1 LLFIPCVC
9 AQPNENVR
17 QTYKGPDVS
26 PLWELLKDPGAKE
39 ARVDV
44 LEFTPAGD
52 SGVTKELAD
61 AVGNSPDERATLVQ
75 AFSQLKQ
82 GYEAEVARDR
92 NLNGVVQETRANPLE
107 KVTYKWT
114 THFFEGI
121 GETNLV
127 LQPPAATSRD
137 GILGSNSLFP
147 NAYLY
152 TQGDKLEWR
161 F

>member
-1 LLFIPCVC
+1 MRYIVNADGSYSFKSERNITS
-9 AQPNENVR
+9 QRWWTIEESGS
-17 QTYKGPDVS
+17 YS
-26 PLWELLKDPGAKE
+26 I
-39 ARVDV
+39 
-44 LEFTPAGD
+44 AGD
-52 SGVTKELAD
+52 TLTIAPQTSK
-61 AVGNSPDERATLVQ
+61 ATL
-75 AFSQLKQ
+75 
-82 GYEAEVARDR
+82 RD
-92 NLNGVVQETRANPLE
+92 LSGVVQETRANPIE
-107 KVTYKWT
+107 KVSYKWP

>member
-1 LLFIPCVC
+1 M
-9 AQPNENVR
+9 R

>member
-1 LLFIPCVC
+1 MRYIVNADGSYSFKSERNITSQCWWTI
-9 AQPNENVR
+9 EESGS
-17 QTYKGPDVS
+17 YS
-26 PLWELLKDPGAKE
+26 I
-39 ARVDV
+39 
-44 LEFTPAGD
+44 AGD
-52 SGVTKELAD
+52 TLTIAPQTSK
-61 AVGNSPDERATLVQ
+61 ATL
-75 AFSQLKQ
+75 
-82 GYEAEVARDR
+82 RD
-92 NLNGVVQETRANPLE
+92 LSGVVQETRANPIE
-107 KVTYKWT
+107 KVSYKWP

>member
-1 LLFIPCVC
+1 M
-9 AQPNENVR
+9 
-17 QTYKGPDVS
+17 
-26 PLWELLKDPGAKE
+26 GA
-39 ARVDV
+39 
-44 LEFTPAGD
+44 TSS
-52 SGVTKELAD
+52 SGCKRSAC
-61 AVGNSPDERATLVQ
+61 R
-75 AFSQLKQ
+75 
-82 GYEAEVARDR
+82 
-92 NLNGVVQETRANPLE
+92 NGVVQETRANPLE

-152 TQGDKLEWR
+152 TQGDKLERW